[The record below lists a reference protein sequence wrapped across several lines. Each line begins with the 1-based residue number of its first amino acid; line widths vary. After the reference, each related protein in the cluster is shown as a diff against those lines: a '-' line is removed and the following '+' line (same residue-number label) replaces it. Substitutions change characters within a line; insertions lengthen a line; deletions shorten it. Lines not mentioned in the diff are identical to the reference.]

1 MVKYTQSPRASWS
14 ETRNFKQC
22 KKWFVPQIKTT
33 LCLERTFYVAGLK
46 LEKSMENI
54 FLVVIPGGLPF
65 KVEVVLKSGWMKSV
79 LCLLGFCE
87 LRIVESREGIRMQ
100 AAALTWNKKAWDRN
114 KKPWDRPCPESDLA
128 GAPKQISAGQE
139 RKQTSG
145 ANYSPVSPRHCLNR
159 NLALDIITLDI
170 PWAAFSEES
179 TCDAIPWPLW

>member
-1 MVKYTQSPRASWS
+1 
-14 ETRNFKQC
+14 
-22 KKWFVPQIKTT
+22 
-33 LCLERTFYVAGLK
+33 
-46 LEKSMENI
+46 MENI

-87 LRIVESREGIRMQ
+87 LRIVESRKGIRMQ
-100 AAALTWNKKAWDRN
+100 AAALTWNE
-114 KKPWDRPCPESDLA
+114 KPWDRPCPESDLA

-170 PWAAFSEES
+170 P
-179 TCDAIPWPLW
+179 